1 MALKALIQQLG
12 TEENTPCVTISLN
25 THRTH
30 PDNEKDKILLKNLLK
45 EAEDR
50 VVNEFG
56 EKAATGLLKKIATIQ
71 NEVDVSH
78 NLDSLHIFL
87 SNETKEIV
95 KLPWA
100 THKDKV
106 QIAQTFA
113 MRPLIKAYSRSTP
126 YLIMLLSQGGV
137 HLYEAVNDGILQE
150 IINDYFPFPKNTPNL
165 FFPEKKSDPEY
176 VDDLIKGYFN
186 KIDKALV
193 KVHNE
198 KDLKCVVVSTIDNYG
213 LLMQVADKPSVYHG
227 YVKIDYNKR
236 APHQIV
242 HQTWEL
248 VRSLQQ
254 QQKMEAIEEVKEAV
268 AQGKVQTDLQEIY
281 QSAID
286 GRGDLLIVHH
296 DFVQA
301 VIMKDKRTFDFIEDP
316 STPGAIDDIT
326 SNIAWQVLEKKGRA
340 VFIAQDE
347 IKDLGKIVL
356 KTRY

>member
-1 MALKALIQQLG
+1 MALKALIQRLG
-12 TEENTPCVTISLN
+12 TEESTPCITISLN

-45 EAEDR
+45 EAEER
-50 VVNEFG
+50 VVQEFG
-56 EKAATGLLKKIATIQ
+56 KKAVAALLEKMTIIQ
-71 NEVDVSH
+71 NEIDVNQ

-87 SNETKEIV
+87 SNNTKEIV
-95 KLPWA
+95 RLPQV
-100 THKDKV
+100 TLKNNV
-106 QIAQTFA
+106 QISNTFA
-113 MRPLIKAYSRSTP
+113 LRPLIKAYSRSTP

-150 IINDYFPFPKNTPNL
+150 IKNEDFPFSRNAHVIT
-165 FFPEKKSDPEY
+165 FPERKSDAEH
-176 VDDLIKGYFN
+176 VDDLIKEYFN

-198 KDLKCVVVSTIDNYG
+198 TDLKCVVVCTIDNYG
-213 LLMQVADKPSVYHG
+213 LLMQIADKPAAYYG
-227 YVKIDYNKR
+227 YAKIDYNNR

-242 HQTWEL
+242 QQGWEL
-248 VRSLQQ
+248 MKNWQQ
-254 QQKMEAIEEVKEAV
+254 QQKMEAIQEVKEAI

-286 GRGDLLIVHH
+286 GRGDLLIVHL
-296 DFVQA
+296 DFVQP
-301 VIMKDKRTFDFIEDP
+301 VMMKDERTFDFIEDP

-326 SNIAWQVLEKKGRA
+326 SNIAWQVLEKKGRT
-340 VFIAQDE
+340 VFITQDE